1 MPIFDPFKQDAEPKL
16 SPWMQALPTLGHSP
30 KQQSEELRELPPLA
44 GIQQNPSGKQGETI
58 KENVKE
64 TKQASEKEPSEE
76 QAAVPFGDMFGEV
89 PDFTKYQKQDK
100 LPEKYIPPEGADAKE
115 LQYSPFGLPLT
126 PDAWAMQTKID
137 GGKLHYL
144 YDKMKDSPEWQKQFA
159 GKKPDEI
166 AKDPTFNQTVI
177 DTYLKEAAKLGDKA
191 AFMGEFLPTETGDQ
205 KAALGK
211 VWEHAKTGDPDAL
224 RDMQATKTV
233 SQIRLGNAQI
243 ADQFQQ
249 SDGGKGKEMFSLVVP
264 YSNTVENIINND
276 GKPKDGADKFA
287 QYMNYCAHCTIR
299 RASRDLASAGNGG
312 GTSHLRTEQPHPA
325 GPPHRADIC
334 QSSAALPISSA
345 KRSQSSAA

>member
-16 SPWMQALPTLGHSP
+16 SPWMPTLPTLGHSP
-30 KQQSEELRELPPLA
+30 KQQAEELRDLPPLA
-44 GIQQNPSGKQGETI
+44 GIAQNPSGKQGHQI

-64 TKQASEKEPSEE
+64 TKEASDKEPSSGSD
-76 QAAVPFGDMFGEV
+76 AHAVPFGDMFGEV
-89 PDFTKYQKQDK
+89 PDFSKYQKQDK
-100 LPEKYIPPEGADAKE
+100 LPDKYVPPEGADAKE

-126 PDAWAMQTKID
+126 PDAWAMQTQID

-144 YDKMKDSPEWQKQFA
+144 YDKMKDSPEFQKQFA

-191 AFMGEFLPTETGDQ
+191 AFMGEFLFIETGDTG
-205 KAALGK
+205 AALGK
-211 VWEHAKTGDPDAL
+211 VWEHAKTGDPGAL

-276 GKPKDGADKFA
+276 GKPKDGADQFA
-287 QYMNYCAHCTIR
+287 KYMNDCAARQNRSKVRSLQR
-299 RASRDLASAGNGG
+299 RGNG
-312 GTSHLRTEQPHPA
+312 A
-325 GPPHRADIC
+325 GSRCRAYSLSEAS
-334 QSSAALPISSA
+334 SSAASSITDSLG
-345 KRSQSSAA
+345 RR